1 MSFGTVPVLN
11 GRGYSFEEG
20 PVHLL
25 RGDRAFGAR
34 HIFLRHAKEMA
45 QRGFLTENEVSGFV
59 QTILKPWAPLHLEG
73 EAGRTEKLAVVQSS
87 SGTVVLGKRQDFS
100 GAIFYSVITA
110 YLGHKRHGMRIGKL
124 L

>member
-1 MSFGTVPVLN
+1 MSFGTVPALT

-20 PVHLL
+20 QVHLL

-34 HIFLRHAKEMA
+34 HIFFRHAKEMA
-45 QRGFLTENEVSGFV
+45 QRGFMTEDEVSGFV

-87 SGTVVLGKRQDFS
+87 SGTVVLGKRQD
-100 GAIFYSVITA
+100 GNGVFYSVITA

>member
-1 MSFGTVPVLN
+1 
-11 GRGYSFEEG
+11 
-20 PVHLL
+20 
-25 RGDRAFGAR
+25 
-34 HIFLRHAKEMA
+34 MA
-45 QRGFLTENEVSGFV
+45 QRGFLTEDEVAGFV

-87 SGTVVLGKRQDFS
+87 SGTVVLGRRDPP
-100 GAIFYSVITA
+100 GGPLFYSVITA